1 MVVRKA
7 VVPGLAQHNMVKHR
21 DAEQLA
27 ALFEAPS
34 QGAVFLTG
42 SRIAAGMVV
51 CQEDGAGVHEDR
63 RFEHL
68 TGMDDAQGDRSD
80 ADGVDANDRMF
91 RVQANDHEMLPIE
104 PIEKRSEKPVRSI

>member
-1 MVVRKA
+1 
-7 VVPGLAQHNMVKHR
+7 MVKDG
-21 DAEQLA
+21 DADKLTRV
-27 ALFEAPS
+27 FESPS
-34 QGAVFLTG
+34 QSAVLPAG
-42 SRIAAGMVV
+42 SRITAGMVV
-51 CQEDGAGVHEDR
+51 RQEDGAGVHEDR
-63 RFEHL
+63 GFEHL